1 MVHGLQTEGVLTTR
15 WPLRWGLPALAF
27 AVDFL
32 IMGLDGQTRFGFA
45 VPTWLLVA
53 LTGAAYATL
62 TVVGRP
68 LLGYATLFLLG
79 LGGLLIPS
87 YELFSGFALALFQ
100 VARGTSAATARIA
113 LLGAIVPIVINTYN
127 GVTYS
132 EGTNSEKLVLAVSL
146 VVIWTLMFGASWLG
160 GRAVARGEERLAAE
174 RERAEARRAD
184 ALRAERLRISRELH
198 DIVGHSL
205 TAIVLQAA
213 GAARGLQTGT
223 ARQDQVNAAL
233 EAIQQSGA
241 QSMRE
246 LHRLLGLIR
255 EETETVEVDQSGGR
269 RTTTDLGELVAA
281 GRAAGFAVEIVSLGQ
296 PEDLDPSVEHAVY
309 RVVQEGLSNAMKY
322 AEPGARVEI
331 RRSWAPGRLEVTVT
345 NPMAVSAVK
354 VAEFRGGYGLLG
366 LRERVHIIG
375 GSVVTESQGGRFVL
389 KATLPTTDVH
399 QPSDAQRDH
408 DGPDSADSRETA

>member
-1 MVHGLQTEGVLTTR
+1 MVHGLPEPQRVLTSR
-15 WPLRWGLPALAF
+15 WPLRWGLPAIAF

-32 IMGLDGQTRFGFA
+32 VMGSDGQTRLGFV
-45 VPTWLLVA
+45 VPSWLLLT

-68 LLGYATLFLLG
+68 LLGYAALYVIG
-79 LGGLLIPS
+79 LGGLLLPS
-87 YELFSGFALALFQ
+87 YELFTGFALALFR
-100 VARGTSAATARIA
+100 VARGTPAATARVA
-113 LLGAIVPIVINTYN
+113 LLGAIVPVAINTYN
-127 GVTYS
+127 GATHRDGS
-132 EGTNSEKLVLAVSL
+132 IDPFLVAVL
-146 VVIWTLMFGASWLG
+146 PALWTLMFGASWLG
-160 GRAVARGEERLAAE
+160 GRAVARGEEKLVAE
-174 RERAEARRAD
+174 RERAEALRAD

-223 ARQDQVNAAL
+223 ARRDQVNAAL

-246 LHRLLGLIR
+246 LHRLLGLMR
-255 EETETVEVDQSGGR
+255 EDTGTTDVEQPGER
-269 RTTTDLGELVAA
+269 RTATDLGALVAA
-281 GRAAGFAVEIVSLGQ
+281 GRAAGFDIEIVSFGQ

-345 NPMAVSAVK
+345 NPMAVSPAK

-389 KATLPTTDVH
+389 KATLPTTDLH
-399 QPSDAQRDH
+399 QPPEASGGDDR
-408 DGPDSADSRETA
+408 PDSADSRETA